1 MRRGRGPLLHLP
13 VGLWR
18 EVVVHQLLLLLLPLL
33 LLLVLLLVLQ
43 LVLVFGLVPVQLSAE
58 QIWKLLASELKR
70 LGQLEQLG
78 KQQQL
83 LLKRQEEEQEQ
94 EPEPEHVR
102 KVEWEQQPGVL
113 RRRMGPTLNW
123 KGWELELESE
133 LELELE
139 LGLLALMQGKRSE
152 QPEPVHLGSRTR
164 PRVWGSWGRFLGPFG
179 RS

>member
-1 MRRGRGPLLHLP
+1 MLQLELGLVPEQALEQKQRKLPGEQEAAPRGP
-13 VGLWR
+13 V
-18 EVVVHQLLLLLLPLL
+18 
-33 LLLVLLLVLQ
+33 
-43 LVLVFGLVPVQLSAE
+43 LVLVLV
-58 QIWKLLASELKR
+58 ELKEWVL
-70 LGQLEQLG
+70 LGLELG
-78 KQQQL
+78 WWL
-83 LLKRQEEEQEQ
+83 ALQEEEQEQ